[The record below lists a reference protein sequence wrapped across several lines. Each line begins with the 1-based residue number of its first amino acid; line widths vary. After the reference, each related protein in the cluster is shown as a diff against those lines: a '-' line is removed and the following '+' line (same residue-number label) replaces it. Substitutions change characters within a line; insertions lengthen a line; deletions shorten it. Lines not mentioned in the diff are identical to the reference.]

1 MNNFVTVSPL
11 LSKYNIKYHATP
23 PKNKSPLQFLP
34 FPEVIIDNVNV
45 TLTPATMPR
54 KRRPNR
60 GLGIKRAK
68 KKNDEL
74 EPRTTRSRT
83 GGVLV
88 EDQGDVLVEDQGDL
102 EQLYMKGKAM
112 PLIDDVQRATRIA
125 IAIAFINAHNAE
137 PDRDEWLGRDSN
149 GIIAQLRRALG
160 ISENTKIRFI
170 LEDVLQCKEEG
181 SVYTGDARLPEH
193 NGKQPFIK
201 LDSVEAQM
209 AADCLES
216 NMSLNI
222 TLLNVNKHREEIGA
236 DAYTMASIYRTC
248 KALQPLYS
256 RMKKVSQGSK
266 DVAAPWSRAR
276 YNWVTQLLIRFG
288 MMESVIDPIK
298 GTIKDCFNSAK
309 MDSLNICQIAWWDE
323 THRKCVINGAG
334 REIEFTI
341 KFKRDADGKLDVKNG
356 KYSDEE
362 TFELKVKF
370 GQEIRLCLGCS
381 VKAVKTDEGNTKVGV
396 RLKPFDYSG
405 KTILTIKDWNART
418 KDEIAR
424 VQNLSDKLGLWVIDP
439 RKPGAL
445 YRNDVTSILNGC
457 GPIMKA
463 MLLAHGI
470 ETVGQLKEQTSATL
484 QKICNIKQTR
494 LEALHAQAQ
503 RCWDADAPDRVDYRL
518 TPNPYLAKFGDKQ
531 WEERIAKTKNLSAY
545 CCVTHMIH
553 HIYEETRK
561 CFVGTDYEKTFM
573 FYHDALSLMTAKG
586 TVEWMDKEGILEHW
600 ILPVNN
606 LNSEPD
612 LKAYRNRPPGNSPYF
627 MPWDTSLN
635 RDVHCAVDRHAVMTA
650 DLDDEKYPEK
660 FSLSTPKRGSL
671 AYHRILDPD
680 TGGVPSS
687 NRIVQD
693 VEKVP
698 KAFMAIWEV
707 RGIKVDGLGN
717 RKGVRHEKPEI
728 ETRGGCNPKQQGK
741 DDKWWHEDIKASRNG
756 IIEGSR
762 QTHPGE
768 GTGGNG

>member
-11 LSKYNIKYHATP
+11 LSKYNIKYHATR

-74 EPRTTRSRT
+74 KDELNDPPPDSAPTTVEATVEPRTTRSRT

-102 EQLYMKGKAM
+102 EQLYMKGKAV

-137 PDRDEWLGRDSN
+137 PDRDEWLGHNSN

-209 AADCLES
+209 VADCLES

-341 KFKRDADGKLDVKNG
+341 
-356 KYSDEE
+356 
-362 TFELKVKF
+362 
-370 GQEIRLCLGCS
+370 
-381 VKAVKTDEGNTKVGV
+381 
-396 RLKPFDYSG
+396 
-405 KTILTIKDWNART
+405 
-418 KDEIAR
+418 
-424 VQNLSDKLGLWVIDP
+424 
-439 RKPGAL
+439 
-445 YRNDVTSILNGC
+445 
-457 GPIMKA
+457 
-463 MLLAHGI
+463 
-470 ETVGQLKEQTSATL
+470 
-484 QKICNIKQTR
+484 
-494 LEALHAQAQ
+494 
-503 RCWDADAPDRVDYRL
+503 
-518 TPNPYLAKFGDKQ
+518 
-531 WEERIAKTKNLSAY
+531 
-545 CCVTHMIH
+545 
-553 HIYEETRK
+553 
-561 CFVGTDYEKTFM
+561 
-573 FYHDALSLMTAKG
+573 
-586 TVEWMDKEGILEHW
+586 
-600 ILPVNN
+600 N
-606 LNSEPD
+606 LNETQM
-612 LKAYRNRPPGNSPYF
+612 GNL
-627 MPWDTSLN
+627 M
-635 RDVHCAVDRHAVMTA
+635 
-650 DLDDEKYPEK
+650 
-660 FSLSTPKRGSL
+660 
-671 AYHRILDPD
+671 
-680 TGGVPSS
+680 
-687 NRIVQD
+687 
-693 VEKVP
+693 
-698 KAFMAIWEV
+698 
-707 RGIKVDGLGN
+707 
-717 RKGVRHEKPEI
+717 
-728 ETRGGCNPKQQGK
+728 
-741 DDKWWHEDIKASRNG
+741 
-756 IIEGSR
+756 
-762 QTHPGE
+762 
-768 GTGGNG
+768 